1 MDTAR
6 VRMVPAVEVARVAA
20 VEQVHARRQ
29 IGFGSLREEVFVVR
43 HDRERMQAPPVGFD
57 GPTKPVQPLRP
68 VFVVSDRR
76 VAFVVPGD
84 LVVQGTRKLD
94 P

>member
-1 MDTAR
+1 MDPAR
-6 VRMVPAVEVARVAA
+6 VRMVPAVEAARELPLRNCMPADRLDSGVSTKRCSWFVMTA
-20 VEQVHARRQ
+20 HA
-29 IGFGSLREEVFVVR
+29 E
-43 HDRERMQAPPVGFD
+43 QAPPVGFD
-57 GPTKPVQPLRP
+57 GPTKPGQPFRP

-76 VAFVVPGD
+76 AAFVAPRD